1 MTLVLPTS
9 RASLVRPVDAYDN
22 PDTPETTYSFQ
33 DSASLKP
40 TMQAEPSH
48 HLAAPVL
55 DASMLVSTDD
65 EMLDSD
71 SDQRRDED
79 FDIDLDA
86 EAYSVSGGDLE
97 INMTMEDDSVAEP
110 HVEPEADN
118 DDIMLDDEPAEYSH
132 VSDTMPSNADA
143 TTGDEDQ
150 VQNSDAAFSSIPLNP
165 GSKQPESQPQDS
177 SDQTEPGPE
186 ALPRDLPESEEG
198 VKKPDS
204 VDEIGILEPQ
214 SEPPRDSAPSGAEQ
228 PPLSVEPT
236 VQPVA
241 TPPPVPGENDGD
253 QSPTATLSQ
262 EAVEGDEQYPVEQQT
277 TEHEPQ
283 TETEVNS
290 FRGGDLYD
298 GPYQYPIV
306 VQYGQIRLALFP
318 PMSDWSEDAGLAEVY
333 SDIPSDYLLNDV
345 TLCDKPIVELF
356 AGLRTVLCDEV
367 GDHSELNID
376 MELLGLKIGEVS
388 LSFVVL

>member
-97 INMTMEDDSVAEP
+97 INMMEDDSVAEP

-132 VSDTMPSNADA
+132 VSDTMPSNTDA
-143 TTGDEDQ
+143 TTGDGHQ
-150 VQNSDAAFSSIPLNP
+150 LQNSDAAASPSSIPLNP
-165 GSKQPESQPQDS
+165 GSKQPEPQHQNS
-177 SDQTEPGPE
+177 NDQTEPVPE
-186 ALPRDLPESEEG
+186 ALSRDLPESED
-198 VKKPDS
+198 VKKPGPDS
-204 VDEIGILEPQ
+204 VDEVGILEPQ
-214 SEPPRDSAPSGAEQ
+214 SEPPRDSEQ
-228 PPLSVEPT
+228 PPLPVEPT

-241 TPPPVPGENDGD
+241 TPPPVQGENDGD

-262 EAVEGDEQYPVEQQT
+262 EAVEGDEQYPVEQQQT

-283 TETEVNS
+283 AENEVGS
-290 FRGGDLYD
+290 FRSGDLYD

-318 PMSDWSEDAGLAEVY
+318 PMSDWSEDAALAEVY

-388 LSFVVL
+388 LRIVL